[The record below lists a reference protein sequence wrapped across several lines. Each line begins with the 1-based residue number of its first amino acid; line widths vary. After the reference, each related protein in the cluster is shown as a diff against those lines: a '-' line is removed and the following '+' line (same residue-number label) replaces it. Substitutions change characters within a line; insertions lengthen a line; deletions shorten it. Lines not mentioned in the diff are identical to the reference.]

1 MRAKLGVCSWSLQ
14 PKTANELVARV
25 SSCGLSAIQ
34 IALDPL
40 RSGEQGWEEE
50 ASRAAFDAAGLQLL
64 SGMMGTVG
72 EDYTTLDTIKETG
85 GVRIDAHWEANLTA
99 AHENAALAERLG
111 LSLVTLHAGFLPHDP
126 DDPERGVLIERLR
139 AIVDAFAEHEI
150 RVGFETGQETAQTLL
165 GVLEE
170 LDRPQSIGVNF
181 DPANMILYG
190 MGDPVEALSDLL
202 PHVLQVHI
210 KDATPTSVPGEW
222 GAEVPAGEGTVD
234 WAKFFAVLGGAKR
247 DLDLVIEREAGEA
260 RVEDVRKA
268 AGMVGQICG

>member
-25 SSCGLSAIQ
+25 SACGLSAIQ

-72 EDYTTLDTIKETG
+72 EDYSTLDSIKQTG
-85 GVRIDAHWEANLTA
+85 GVRIDAHWEANLAA
-99 AHENAALAERLG
+99 AHENAALAARLG
-111 LSLVTLHAGFLPHDP
+111 LSLVTLHAGFLPHDA

-139 AIVDAFAEHEI
+139 AIVDAFTEHEV

-222 GAEVPAGEGTVD
+222 GAEVPAGEGAVD
-234 WAKFFAVLGGAKR
+234 WAKFFAVLGGAKH